1 MGKSVLVIED
11 EPAQRSLIREVLQP
25 HGYELF
31 EAENGEAAIRQLV
44 RADFNAILLDLRMP
58 GGSGEFVVQWILAN
72 RPYLKPRVLVVTGD
86 VLSRGA
92 QAFLNKVQLP
102 LLAKPYNVSEL
113 VKAVEKM
120 MGGEPDSGE
129 PKNEQ

>member
-11 EPAQRSLIREVLQP
+11 EPAQRSLICDVLQP

-31 EAENGEAAIRQLV
+31 EAENGEAAIRQLA
-44 RADFNAILLDLRMP
+44 RADFNAILVDLRMP

-72 RPYLKPRVLVVTGD
+72 RRDLKRRVLIVTGD
-86 VLSRGA
+86 VLSKGA
-92 QAFLNKVQLP
+92 QAFLNKVQIP

-120 MGGEPDSGE
+120 IDGEPESE
-129 PKNEQ
+129 K

>member
-11 EPAQRSLIREVLQP
+11 ESVQRSLIREVLQP

-72 RPYLKPRVLVVTGD
+72 RPDLKRRVLIVTGD
-86 VLSRGA
+86 VLSGGA
-92 QAFLNKVQLP
+92 QAFLNKVQIP
-102 LLAKPYNVSEL
+102 LLAKPYNISEL
-113 VKAVEKM
+113 VKAVETM
-120 MGGEPDSGE
+120 MAAE
-129 PKNEQ
+129 PKSEK